1 MRGILHLPIKGKIV
15 VGDHQCTLRNVPLI
29 RQGHQ
34 IINWTGRIRNLMF
47 YNLFIQPLTFIQYF
61 FSSSLLCFLEIAWY
75 TGICPNNSI
84 RKRWHI
90 DWNADVK
97 IISSVQ
103 EFQMI
108 WKFQGTLN
116 SMFMDCE
123 QANKYTHHAAL
134 LTRMLNFLPN
144 RTFQFTMLITTSD
157 SYLYKYCIWWNAS
170 LVRCSVKKG
179 FVMK

>member
-1 MRGILHLPIKGKIV
+1 
-15 VGDHQCTLRNVPLI
+15 
-29 RQGHQ
+29 
-34 IINWTGRIRNLMF
+34 MF